1 MANRTNNSNANRVT
15 LVKDMVKNKIESS
28 FPSTL
33 GREPDILNIVSALIF
48 KESSFNVNA
57 IGGKVS
63 SGPRTGG
70 GSYLSSS
77 AVSSVLTNPS
87 STPTQVQNVYQ
98 GLTAVGLMQVMGH
111 YFVRGGS
118 PSGQTELQ
126 RSRPDLAAGLLVN
139 PGDDIYSTILGTAN
153 IEKAITAG
161 LIILESKYR
170 LISTGDNYF
179 YVKGDRYQRRF
190 SSKLQGAV
198 SAYLGLGA
206 VDANGTAP
214 EQYAAAIMGGSSY
227 VAANGK
233 NSIYIRDSE
242 IKVAS
247 SNGPSTNGSNLNK
260 ITLPGCTVTAG

>member
-1 MANRTNNSNANRVT
+1 MADTNTNRVT
-15 LVKDMVKNKIESS
+15 LVKDVVKKLIASS

-33 GREPDILNIVSALIF
+33 GREPDILNIVSALIY

-57 IGGKVS
+57 VGKQVS
-63 SGPRTGG
+63 RGPYTGG
-70 GSYLSSS
+70 GAFLSSS
-77 AVSSVLTNPS
+77 AIRALLTDPG
-87 STPTQVQNVYQ
+87 STSTQINNVYT

-111 YFVRGGS
+111 YFIRGGS

-139 PGDDIYSTILGTAN
+139 PGDNIYTSILGEAN

-179 YVKGDRYQRRF
+179 YVKGDKYQRRF
-190 SSKLQGAV
+190 TTKLQGAV

-214 EQYAAAIMGGSSY
+214 EQYAATIMGGSSY

-233 NSIYIRDSE
+233 GSLKIRDSE
-242 IKVAS
+242 IRTAS
-247 SNGPSTNGSNLNK
+247 SNGPSTNGS
-260 ITLPGCTVTAG
+260 TLASISVPGCIATTG